1 MKTNK
6 IALFMVIAFALVMA
20 FSFTSTIA
28 YAGSV
33 QGQTQTFTTQG
44 VTSSTTGTTSS
55 TNGAMDKIQI
65 TTNPETGIPDVALPN
80 VQIDQAE
87 KFVERKGFEV
97 VGLLQKF
104 IQPFAIA
111 VFIGSAMISLVG
123 SLGNSTLVGKGI
135 VGMVIAVLM
144 YAIVLSAPELLDFAN
159 AWLKS

>member
-6 IALFMVIAFALVMA
+6 IALFMVIAFALVMV
-20 FSFTSTIA
+20 FPFTTSIA
-28 YAGSV
+28 YAGST
-33 QGQTQTFTTQG
+33 QGQTQTFTTES
-44 VTSSTTGTTSS
+44 VTGTTSGTTS
-55 TNGAMDKIQI
+55 NGAIDQIQI
-65 TTNPETGIPDVALPN
+65 TTNSTTGIPDVALPN
-80 VQIDQAE
+80 VQIEQAE

-111 VFIGSAMISLVG
+111 VFIFSAMLSLVG

-144 YAIVLSAPELLDFAN
+144 YAIVLSAPELLDFMN